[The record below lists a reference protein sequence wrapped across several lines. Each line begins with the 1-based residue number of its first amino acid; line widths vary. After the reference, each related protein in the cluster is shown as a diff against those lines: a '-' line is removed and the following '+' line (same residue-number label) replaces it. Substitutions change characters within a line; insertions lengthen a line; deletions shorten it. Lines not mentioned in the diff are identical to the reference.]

1 MLAAFKVKMSS
12 SEKSVNKNTYDIFS
26 SIKRVNV

>member
-12 SEKSVNKNTYDIFS
+12 SEKSANKNTYNIFS